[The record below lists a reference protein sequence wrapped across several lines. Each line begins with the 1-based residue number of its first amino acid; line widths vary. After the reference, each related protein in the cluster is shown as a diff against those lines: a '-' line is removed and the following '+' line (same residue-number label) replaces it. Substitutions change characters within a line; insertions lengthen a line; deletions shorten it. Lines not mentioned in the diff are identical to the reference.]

1 MTQQEELAALRL
13 LVEKQKAL
21 LEEKQ
26 RIIDKQ
32 NIQIENMI
40 QALLHARKKLFG
52 PSTEVSVQTE
62 GQMSLFES
70 VQELAKDL
78 GLEQKKI
85 TVRPYTRTARQPGVR
100 AEMLAGLPQEIEE
113 YIIPTDEKCSVC
125 SGKLVTVGK
134 KLVRAEVEFVPAKL
148 VVKPII
154 QRVAKGSVCGTAA
167 GETPACHFQKAA
179 VPAPPLPHSI
189 STPSLVAQV
198 MYQKYA
204 LGLPL
209 ARQEKDWYRLG
220 LGLSRND
227 MANWIIRCS
236 QEWLEPVYGRML
248 EHLREHC
255 EVLHM
260 DETRIQCNKEAG
272 KKAGSESFMWV
283 VRSAACEGI
292 QAAFFHYAKSRNGDT
307 AAELL
312 SGFHGYLVTDAYS
325 GYEKVEGITR
335 CLCWSHVRRYY
346 IESIPLDSSGKELPG
361 SKGAEGRAYIDL
373 LFRTEDRIRDLPY
386 EEKKQKR
393 QEAVRPVLDAFWS
406 WVEKTSALTTA
417 NERLTK
423 ALVYSTNQKKYLETF
438 MEDGRIPV
446 SNNLCEANI
455 KPFAT
460 ARRAWLFADTPKGA
474 RASAVLYTLVESA
487 KANGLDVF
495 GYLKY
500 LLTEMPNNHHLEHPE
515 IIDRYLPWSAEL
527 PEECRLKHKNT
538 KCLKK

>member
-13 LVEKQKAL
+13 LVEKQKEL

-113 YIIPTDEKCSVC
+113 YIIPADEKCSVC

-134 KLVRAEVEFVPAKL
+134 KLVRTEVEFVPAKL
-148 VVKPII
+148 VVKHII
-154 QRVAKGSVCGTAA
+154 QQVAKCSVCGTAA
-167 GETPACHFQKAA
+167 GENPACHFQKAA

-220 LGLSRND
+220 LVLSRND

-248 EHLREHC
+248 EHLRERSC
-255 EVLHM
+255 CQ
-260 DETRIQCNKEAG
+260 DSCNQQDRRWRSVPRLSQNSAQEYHF
-272 KKAGSESFMWV
+272 AGS
-283 VRSAACEGI
+283 
-292 QAAFFHYAKSRNGDT
+292 
-307 AAELL
+307 
-312 SGFHGYLVTDAYS
+312 
-325 GYEKVEGITR
+325 
-335 CLCWSHVRRYY
+335 
-346 IESIPLDSSGKELPG
+346 P
-361 SKGAEGRAYIDL
+361 
-373 LFRTEDRIRDLPY
+373 
-386 EEKKQKR
+386 
-393 QEAVRPVLDAFWS
+393 
-406 WVEKTSALTTA
+406 
-417 NERLTK
+417 
-423 ALVYSTNQKKYLETF
+423 
-438 MEDGRIPV
+438 
-446 SNNLCEANI
+446 
-455 KPFAT
+455 
-460 ARRAWLFADTPKGA
+460 
-474 RASAVLYTLVESA
+474 
-487 KANGLDVF
+487 
-495 GYLKY
+495 
-500 LLTEMPNNHHLEHPE
+500 
-515 IIDRYLPWSAEL
+515 
-527 PEECRLKHKNT
+527 
-538 KCLKK
+538 

>member
-13 LVEKQKAL
+13 LVEKQKEL
-21 LEEKQ
+21 LEEKE
-26 RIIDKQ
+26 RIIQKQ

-113 YIIPTDEKCSVC
+113 YIIPADEKCSVC

-134 KLVRAEVEFVPAKL
+134 KLVRTEVEFVPAKL
-148 VVKPII
+148 VVKHII
-154 QRVAKGSVCGTAA
+154 QQVAKCSVCGTAA
-167 GETPACHFQKAA
+167 GENPACHFQKAA

-220 LGLSRND
+220 LVLSRND

-236 QEWLEPVYGRML
+236 QEWLEPVYGRIL

-361 SKGAEGRAYIDL
+361 SKG
-373 LFRTEDRIRDLPY
+373 
-386 EEKKQKR
+386 
-393 QEAVRPVLDAFWS
+393 
-406 WVEKTSALTTA
+406 
-417 NERLTK
+417 
-423 ALVYSTNQKKYLETF
+423 
-438 MEDGRIPV
+438 
-446 SNNLCEANI
+446 
-455 KPFAT
+455 
-460 ARRAWLFADTPKGA
+460 RRAGHI
-474 RASAVLYTLVESA
+474 
-487 KANGLDVF
+487 
-495 GYLKY
+495 
-500 LLTEMPNNHHLEHPE
+500 LTCCSGQRTGSGTCHMKRKNRSVRRRCVRFWTRSGRGWKRHP
-515 IIDRYLPWSAEL
+515 P
-527 PEECRLKHKNT
+527 
-538 KCLKK
+538 